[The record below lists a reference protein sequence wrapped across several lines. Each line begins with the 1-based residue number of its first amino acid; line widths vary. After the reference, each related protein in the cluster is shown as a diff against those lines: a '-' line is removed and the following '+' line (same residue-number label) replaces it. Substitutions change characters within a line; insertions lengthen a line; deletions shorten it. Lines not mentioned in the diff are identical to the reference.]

1 MILSRCY
8 YKSSIKSEKIKYPV
22 NLIKHFY
29 QHFDYGQELVVV
41 PVDVDFIL
49 NYIFVAVVLLIVGVV
64 VFATIIQI
72 FCNGHLHLQ
81 FQLLSHKWEEGML
94 KEKKKGFTSRPNKIW
109 RQKLPKSIIFFYP
122 TPLFLLMDHTNDQ
135 LLTIHQQIS

>member
-29 QHFDYGQELVVV
+29 QHFDYGQELVV

-94 KEKKKGFTSRPNKIW
+94 KENKKKVLHR
-109 RQKLPKSIIFFYP
+109 
-122 TPLFLLMDHTNDQ
+122 DQ
-135 LLTIHQQIS
+135 TKY